1 MIRENCRARFT
12 AADFDFILRTLAR
25 SQNEHVSLV
34 DLLADSET
42 RDSILDS
49 PRLVDAILSHGGQ
62 LRISSQF
69 YFYVLARHVLRDAGI
84 TDRKLCDYV
93 GSLLEKFSRVT
104 FLQAPHQSGSE
115 SSRQYISDML
125 IALSRATPEEAFLLR
140 AYVGNYLEDCI
151 IDHVRSAQLSK
162 LAGASVRELS
172 ELARTFLR
180 HAGDQLYVGIYYSR
194 WLIDQLERHDP
205 RAGLG
210 DHNIRSL
217 IVFVEEINH
226 ALHAA
231 LQFKNGQHEIGS
243 EDFARDLE
251 LQAQVDTYLVLLLFV
266 AFFRKTQ
273 RVSRADRRW
282 LRFHLF
288 ARQRPEAFRD
298 QNLRGRYLETC
309 ELAAS

>member
-1 MIRENCRARFT
+1 VNE
-12 AADFDFILRTLAR
+12 TLF
-25 SQNEHVSLV
+25 SQIQ
-34 DLLADSET
+34 A
-42 RDSILDS
+42 
-49 PRLVDAILSHGGQ
+49 
-62 LRISSQF
+62 
-69 YFYVLARHVLRDAGI
+69 
-84 TDRKLCDYV
+84 
-93 GSLLEKFSRVT
+93 LLERT
-104 FLQAPHQSGSE
+104 YAQ
-115 SSRQYISDML
+115 
-125 IALSRATPEEAFLLR
+125 
-140 AYVGNYLEDCI
+140 VGINLEDCI
-151 IDHVRSAQLSK
+151 IDRTRSAQLSK
-162 LAGASVRELS
+162 LAGASARELS

-194 WLIDQLERHDP
+194 WLIDELERHDP

-231 LQFKNGQHEIGS
+231 LQFKNGQREIAS

-251 LQAQVDTYLVLLLFV
+251 LQAQVDTYLILLLFI

-298 QNLRGRYLETC
+298 ENLRGRYLETC
-309 ELAAS
+309 ELAASYTQFLDTLNGLRRLEEIRKFRSLDYGAKKAHVFALMDRGG

>member
-1 MIRENCRARFT
+1 MNE
-12 AADFDFILRTLAR
+12 TLF
-25 SQNEHVSLV
+25 SQIQ
-34 DLLADSET
+34 
-42 RDSILDS
+42 R
-49 PRLVDAILSHGGQ
+49 
-62 LRISSQF
+62 
-69 YFYVLARHVLRDAGI
+69 
-84 TDRKLCDYV
+84 
-93 GSLLEKFSRVT
+93 LLERTYAQVGIN
-104 FLQAPHQSGSE
+104 L
-115 SSRQYISDML
+115 
-125 IALSRATPEEAFLLR
+125 EE
-140 AYVGNYLEDCI
+140 CI
-151 IDHVRSAQLSK
+151 IDRARSAQLSK
-162 LAGASVRELS
+162 LAGASARELS

-194 WLIDQLERHDP
+194 WLINQLERHDP

-251 LQAQVDTYLVLLLFV
+251 LQAQVDTYLILLFFI

-309 ELAAS
+309 ELAASYTQFLDTLNGMRRLEEIRKFRSLDYGAKKAHVFALMDRCG